1 MTFTDLDEA
10 KDTARWLAKS
20 ADKTVYLFKYTEHH
34 YEVEVFSWYFDVPYM
49 KFYPNG
55 DEQITYLYR
64 EGNKDEE
71 VKQESENKGIRGS
84 ESQG

>member
-1 MTFTDLDEA
+1 MTFTILDEA

-20 ADKTVYLFKYTEHH
+20 TGKTVYLFKYTDYH
-34 YEVEVFSWYFDVPYM
+34 YEVEVFSWYFDIPYM

-64 EGNKDEE
+64 EGNKDENE
-71 VKQESENKGIRGS
+71 EAEASRRN
-84 ESQG
+84 

>member
-1 MTFTDLDEA
+1 MIFIDLDEA

-20 ADKTVYLFKYTEHH
+20 SDKTVYLFKYTDDH

-64 EGNKDEE
+64 EGDRDENE
-71 VKQESENKGIRGS
+71 ETKASRRN
-84 ESQG
+84 